1 MKEEEIAKA
10 VNRVSEL
17 GGGIVLYVE
26 GQSHIE
32 LPLPIGGIISNLS
45 IEVVAETL
53 DEIQNRVK
61 ALGCPFE
68 DVFLPLHILTTPA
81 IPFLRISEDGMIDI
95 KKGEIVDLIVS

>member
-1 MKEEEIAKA
+1 
-10 VNRVSEL
+10 
-17 GGGIVLYVE
+17 VE

-32 LPLPIGGIISNLS
+32 LPLPIGGILSNLS
-45 IEVVAETL
+45 IEAVAETL
-53 DEIQNRVK
+53 EEIQNRVK

-95 KKGEIVDLIVS
+95 KKGEILDLILS